1 MSTLADSFLE
11 DLDDLEDD
19 DDEGDNEVEENVT
32 GGANEEDDVD
42 DGFEEVV
49 AAIKEGGD
57 LASVASLRSSASFVT
72 QMAQIEASLA
82 MPIQPITG
90 NVEDNEE

>member
-1 MSTLADSFLE
+1 
-11 DLDDLEDD
+11 
-19 DDEGDNEVEENVT
+19 
-32 GGANEEDDVD
+32 
-42 DGFEEVV
+42 
-49 AAIKEGGD
+49 
-57 LASVASLRSSASFVT
+57 VT